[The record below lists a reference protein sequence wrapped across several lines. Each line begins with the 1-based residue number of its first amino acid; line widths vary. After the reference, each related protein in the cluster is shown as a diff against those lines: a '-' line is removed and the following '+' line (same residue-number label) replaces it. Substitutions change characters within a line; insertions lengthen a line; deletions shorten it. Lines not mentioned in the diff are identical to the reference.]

1 MNFPGWSVC
10 STSPYPRSSPAAPQR
25 HTVSPAVLWIIGMVD
40 IVVVVVVAAG
50 GGEEVSAFW
59 GASCVCVSMKFLADD
74 LYPAL
79 QRGAGS

>member
-1 MNFPGWSVC
+1 MQYFALPEVLPC
-10 STSPYPRSSPAAPQR
+10 RAAAP
-25 HTVSPAVLWIIGMVD
+25 HNVSRGVLDYGIGG
-40 IVVVVVVAAG
+40 VVVVVVAAG